1 LTVGL
6 GKPSLTVSSLG
17 RTMATYLFRT
27 PTLEQGRIGGH
38 RLHTHF
44 RQRTKSYT
52 VINESGTYSLV
63 QYPLDSDLA
72 TYTAYYIGGGEHT
85 GVSEAIRTA
94 LIAASIGIDA
104 TNFTVE

>member
-1 LTVGL
+1 
-6 GKPSLTVSSLG
+6 
-17 RTMATYLFRT
+17 MATYLFRT
-27 PTLEQGRIGGH
+27 PTLEQGPIGGH

-52 VINESGTYSLV
+52 VINQSGTYSLV

-94 LIAASIGIDA
+94 LIAANISIDA

>member
-1 LTVGL
+1 
-6 GKPSLTVSSLG
+6 
-17 RTMATYLFRT
+17 MATYLFRT
-27 PTLEQGRIGGH
+27 PTLEQGPIGGH

-94 LIAASIGIDA
+94 LIAANISIDA